1 MRWDAVVR
9 LTHWSVALGFLF
21 NRLYLTVPGGSLH
34 RTLGLT
40 VAGLVLLRLLWG
52 ITLARGP
59 ARLSAFIPT
68 PSGLLQH
75 LHELRT
81 RTVPQTLHHNPLGAI
96 GIWATWLLLLLVALT
111 GWAQDQDWAFQWP
124 VDVWH
129 VWLVDGLTLVVGV
142 HVLAVGAMSLWL
154 RRNLVS
160 AMLPG
165 PTAGT
170 LDE

>member
-9 LTHWSVALGFLF
+9 LTHWSVALGFLL
-21 NRLYLTVPGGSLH
+21 NRLYLTVPGSLWH
-34 RTLGLT
+34 RGIGLT

-52 ITLARGP
+52 VTFARGP

-68 PSGLLQH
+68 PHSLIQH
-75 LHELRT
+75 LRELRS

-96 GIWATWLLLLLVALT
+96 GIWLTWLLLLSIALT
-111 GWAQDQDWAFQWP
+111 GWGQGSALAWRWP
-124 VDVWH
+124 LDLWH
-129 VWLVDGLTLVVGV
+129 LWLIEALTAVVCV
-142 HVLAVGAMSLWL
+142 HVLAVIAMSVWL
-154 RRNLVS
+154 RRNLIA

-165 PTAGT
+165 RRYG